1 MRDKILDLLKEKYKH
16 NKNLLKHMFAVEACM
31 EGLAKHFGEDPEKW
45 GLAGLLH
52 DYDYLETKDDLK
64 MHGKLT
70 VKEFEGKVDND
81 ILHAI
86 EAHPGNL
93 PRESLMDKALYS
105 CDPLTGLIV
114 AAVLMY
120 PSKKISNVDTRFI
133 LRRFKEKRFAAGANR
148 EHIKEC
154 ESMGISLEEFIEIC
168 LNSMKGIAGD
178 LGL

>member
-1 MRDKILDLLKEKYKH
+1 MRDRILNLLEEKYKH
-16 NKNLLKHMFAVEACM
+16 NKNLLKHMLAVEACM
-31 EGLAKHFGEDPEKW
+31 EGLAKYFGEDPDKW
-45 GLAGLLH
+45 ALAGLLH

-64 MHGKLT
+64 THGKLT
-70 VKEFEGKVDND
+70 VKEFEGKIDKE

-114 AAVLMY
+114 AAVLMH
-120 PSKKISNVDTRFI
+120 PTKKISNVDTKFV

-148 EHIKEC
+148 DQIKEC
-154 ESMGISLEEFIEIC
+154 ENMGLSLEKFTEIC